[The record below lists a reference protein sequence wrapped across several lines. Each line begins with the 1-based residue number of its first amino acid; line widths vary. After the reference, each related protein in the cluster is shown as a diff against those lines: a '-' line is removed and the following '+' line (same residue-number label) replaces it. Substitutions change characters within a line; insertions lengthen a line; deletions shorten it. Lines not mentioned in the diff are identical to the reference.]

1 MVHPPK
7 TLSRSN
13 PVTSARRRRRTLTW
27 VAIGWSAVAV
37 GGGGAPALANG
48 LPVLPVSP
56 SAGGPGTTFVL
67 TLPAAVVRNADAD
80 ADLNVDITPP
90 AGSSRSRC
98 APYRLP
104 NARFSGT
111 GERRSA
117 RFLLRPALLR
127 KRGTGWCRGL
137 YRVVAYAETIVVDDE
152 ETGEGGTFDDDLGR
166 ATFRVRGRGM

>member
-1 MVHPPK
+1 VA
-7 TLSRSN
+7 
-13 PVTSARRRRRTLTW
+13 SARRRRRTLTR
-27 VAIGWSAVAV
+27 VAIVWSAFAA
-37 GGGGAPALANG
+37 GGGAPALAHG
-48 LPVLPVSP
+48 LPVLPMSP

-67 TLPAAVVRNADAD
+67 TLPAAVVRTADSR
-80 ADLNVDITPP
+80 ADLYVDVTPP

-104 NARFSGT
+104 LARFSGT
-111 GERRSA
+111 GEHRIA

-127 KRGTGWCRGL
+127 KRGAGWCRGL
-137 YRVVAYAETIVVDDE
+137 YRVVAYAETIVTDDE